1 MDDWI
6 PRKGVNIGD
15 NSKKSEK
22 QKGNAGKYREIG
34 L

>member
-1 MDDWI
+1 MDGI
-6 PRKGVNIGD
+6 PGKGVNIGD
-15 NSKKSEK
+15 NAKKSQK

>member
-1 MDDWI
+1 MDNRI
-6 PRKGVNIGD
+6 PGKGVNIGD
-15 NSKKSEK
+15 YAEKPQK